1 MVLTQPRPN
10 DSNIPSTPLLAL
22 DSVVLDTETTGLDAR
37 TARLVQIG
45 AVRLSGGGA
54 VDTAERFEQL
64 VDPGVPIP
72 AIASAVHGIKDEH
85 IGNAP
90 SFSAIA
96 PQLEAFVGSSVVI
109 GHTITYDVAVLQRE
123 YALAGR
129 PWRRPRTLDVRD
141 LAELAQ
147 PTLAQYD
154 LERLCTWLS
163 IAIDGR
169 HTAIGDALATAR
181 VFAALV
187 PLLRQRGIR
196 TLAEAVAASRQLG
209 ERRAQAVPRLVIEDD
224 PPQGDTRRPIAR
236 VDSFVYRHRVRDVM
250 STPAVT
256 APADAT
262 VGDTIRLLMEKKIS
276 SVFVTD
282 GSDEFGIAT
291 ERDLLRVLDTAGQQG
306 LEVRLASIAKKP
318 LHSVLEDDFLYRAI
332 GRMERLGFRHLAV
345 RNARGKLTGAV
356 TTRNLLRHRA
366 TTAIVLGDEIDSA
379 ADVAA
384 LAQAWSKLTVL
395 AQSLLADAVDPY
407 TIAAVISSEVC
418 VLTRRAAELAE
429 ARLHEA
435 GRGRPPTPYA
445 VLVLGS
451 AGRGES
457 LLAADQDNAIVY
469 ETGEPSTSEDQW
481 FEALGIEIAGILDAA
496 GVPFCKGGVM
506 ARNAQWRMSVG
517 RWKSTIDSWVRRQRP
532 QDLLN
537 VDIFFDGVPVHGALN
552 LGETIWRYA
561 YDVGQQNVAF
571 IKLLSELAREW
582 RAPLTLFGNIRT
594 EAGGRVDLKKGGLL
608 PLFTSARVLSIR
620 HGVRARSTPERLRG
634 VAAAGIGSTAE
645 IETIIT
651 AHRLL
656 LGIILDQQLAD
667 AEAGIP
673 LSAKVDIAR
682 LGKTARE
689 ELRAALGHVRSAIDL
704 VAEGRF

>member
-1 MVLTQPRPN
+1 MVLTQPRSE
-10 DSNIPSTPLLAL
+10 DSNLPSTPLLAL
-22 DSVVLDTETTGLDAR
+22 DSVILDTETTGLDAR

-45 AVRLSGGGA
+45 AVRLSGSGI
-54 VDTAERFEQL
+54 DEAERFEQL

-72 AIASAVHGIKDEH
+72 PMASAIHGIKDEH
-85 IGNAP
+85 VGNAP

-96 PQLEAFVGSSVVI
+96 PELEAFIASSVVI
-109 GHTITYDVAVLQRE
+109 GHTISYDVAVLQRE
-123 YALAGR
+123 YELAGR
-129 PWRRPRTLDVRD
+129 AWRRPRTLDVRD

-147 PTLAQYD
+147 PTLARYD
-154 LERLCTWLS
+154 LERLCEWLS
-163 IAIDGR
+163 IDIVGR

-196 TLAEAVAASRQLG
+196 TLAEADSASRQLG
-209 ERRAQAVPRLVIEDD
+209 ERRAQSSPRLHVRED

-250 STPAVT
+250 SAPAVM
-256 APADAT
+256 APADAS
-262 VGDTIRLLMEKKIS
+262 VGDTIRLLIEKKIS

-282 GSDEFGIAT
+282 GSDDLGIVT
-291 ERDLLRVLDTAGQQG
+291 ERDLLRALDTAGQKG
-306 LEVRLASIAKKP
+306 LDVPIGRIAKKP

-379 ADVAA
+379 PDVAA

-395 AQSLLADAVDPY
+395 ARSLLADAVDPR
-407 TIAAVISSEVC
+407 TVAAVISAEVC

-429 ARLHEA
+429 ARLQEA
-435 GRGRPPTPYA
+435 GRGPPPVPYA

-469 ETGEPSTSEDQW
+469 DAGEPGTREDQW
-481 FEALGIEIAGILDAA
+481 FEALGIEIAAILDAA

-506 ARNAQWRMSVG
+506 ARNAQWRMSVS
-517 RWKSTIDSWVRRQRP
+517 RWKNTVESWVRRQRP
-532 QDLLN
+532 KDLLN
-537 VDIFFDGVPVHGALN
+537 VDIFFDCVPVHGVLA
-552 LGETIWRYA
+552 LGEAIWSHA
-561 YDVGQQNVAF
+561 YDAGRQNVAF
-571 IKLLSELAREW
+571 IKLMSELAREW
-582 RAPLTLFGNIRT
+582 RAPITLFGNIRT
-594 EAGGRVDLKKGGLL
+594 ETDGRVDLKKGGLL

-620 HGVRARSTPERLRG
+620 HGVRARSTPERFRG
-634 VAAAGIGSTAE
+634 VAAAGIGSPDE
-645 IETIIT
+645 IEAIIE

-667 AEAGIP
+667 ADAGVP
-673 LSAKVDIAR
+673 LSPKVDIAR
-682 LGKTARE
+682 LSKATRE
-689 ELRAALGHVRSAIDL
+689 KLRIALGHVRSAIDL
-704 VAEGRF
+704 VAEGRL